1 MTRTIKGTISILA
14 ATVTLSL
21 FAATAVAADVQ
32 VRVPSTP
39 EAARAAELIARAEHA
54 LLSAASREQIQTLWI
69 FPTAEAETVFVHYT
83 TSVAGEQGATSE
95 HLAFVEM
102 RGARIAKVTDFTTP
116 APTMMAST
124 KAGS

>member
-1 MTRTIKGTISILA
+1 MTRKITGSISILA
-14 ATVTLSL
+14 AAVAFTLSAS
-21 FAATAVAADVQ
+21 AAFAADVQ
-32 VRVPSTP
+32 VKVPSTP
-39 EAARAAELIARAEHA
+39 EAARAADLIARAEHA
-54 LLSAASREQIQTLWI
+54 LLTTASRERIQTLWI

-83 TSVAGEQGATSE
+83 TLVAGEQGATSE

-116 APTMMAST
+116 TPTLVASA